1 MTQFAMG
8 LFHMLEVVITTLLC
22 DVVGHPVSWQW
33 IERPTR
39 LGRAG
44 LISVDDGTWYHV
56 LLYGDGQV
64 VVREAYH
71 ELPSYSY
78 YYSGYTSVIGAEAC
92 GYTYV
97 RKPRRDDRTVYMD
110 SSVSRVRLR
119 DDVKIIPGRDG
130 VSCTWDIRKGCP
142 IE

>member
-1 MTQFAMG
+1 MTQFMFG
-8 LFHMLEVVITTLLC
+8 LIHLFETVITTILGTI
-22 DVVGHPVSWQW
+22 VGHPTEWQW
-33 IERPTR
+33 VKHPTR

-44 LISVDDGTWYHV
+44 LISGEDGWYEV
-56 LLYGDGQV
+56 YLYGDGQV

-78 YYSGYTSVIGAEAC
+78 YYSGYTSSIGDEAC